1 MQKVIPF
8 LMFDQGL
15 EEALQFYSGIFKN
28 MKIENLTKLGG
39 GMASAKFE
47 IEGQK
52 FLAFTGG
59 PHFKFTEAFS
69 IYISAETQ
77 AEIDDLYEKL
87 SAGGSK
93 QQCGWVKDKFGLSWQ
108 IVPPILEK
116 YLYDKNQEKAQRV
129 TQAMLQMHKIE
140 ISKLQEAYD
149 KN

>member
-1 MQKVIPF
+1 MQKVTPF
-8 LMFDQGL
+8 LMFDKGL

-39 GMASAKFE
+39 GMVSAGFE

-59 PHFKFTEAFS
+59 PHFQFTEAFS
-69 IYISAETQ
+69 IYISADTQ
-77 AEIDDLYEKL
+77 EEIDNLYEKL
-87 SAGGSK
+87 SVGGIK
-93 QQCGWVKDKFGLSWQ
+93 QPCGWVKDKFGLSWQ
-108 IVPPILEK
+108 IIPPILEK
-116 YLYDKNQEKAQRV
+116 YLYDKNQTKAQNV
-129 TQAMLQMHKIE
+129 MQAMLQMYKID

>member
-1 MQKVIPF
+1 MQKATPF
-8 LMFDQGL
+8 LMFDKGL

-28 MKIENLTKLGG
+28 MKIEKLTKLGG
-39 GMASAKFE
+39 GMVSASFV

-59 PHFKFTEAFS
+59 PHFQFSEAFS

-77 AEIDDLYEKL
+77 EEIDNLYEKL
-87 SAGGSK
+87 SAGGIK
-93 QQCGWVKDKFGLSWQ
+93 QPCGWVKDKFGLSWQ
-108 IVPPILEK
+108 IIPPLLEK
-116 YLYDKNQEKAQRV
+116 YLYDKDQEKAQRV
-129 TQAMLQMHKIE
+129 MQAMLQMYKIE

>member
-1 MQKVIPF
+1 MHKATPF
-8 LMFDQGL
+8 LMFEKGL

-28 MKIENLTKLGG
+28 MKIENLTKLGE

-59 PHFKFTEAFS
+59 PHFQFTEAFS

-87 SAGGSK
+87 SAGGTK
-93 QQCGWVKDKFGLSWQ
+93 QPCGWVKDKFGLSWQ
-108 IVPPILEK
+108 IIPPILEK

-129 TQAMLQMHKIE
+129 MQAMLQMHKIE

>member
-1 MQKVIPF
+1 MQKATPF
-8 LMFDQGL
+8 LMFDKGL

-39 GMASAKFE
+39 GMVSASFV

-59 PHFKFTEAFS
+59 PHFQFTEAFS
-69 IYISAETQ
+69 VYISAETQ
-77 AEIDDLYEKL
+77 EEIDDLYEKL
-87 SAGGSK
+87 ASGGIK
-93 QQCGWVKDKFGLSWQ
+93 QPCGWVKDKFGLSWQ
-108 IVPPILEK
+108 IIPPILEK

-129 TQAMLQMHKIE
+129 MQAMLQMHKID